1 MYFSYLVF
9 HALFL
14 LQTAYAD
21 DTEHDL
27 FTWLH
32 TFQHNPPDELN
43 NPPDERENQG
53 IVIPFGVDG
62 VNSSFLLTPENLVEL
77 YNNSV
82 LHALDQLC
90 IDANIP
96 TDHCLLDVIQH
107 VKKSFANAPDQT
119 WLIDRMN
126 KEIDSHNQGI
136 EIPFGV
142 DGVNSSFLLTP
153 ENLVKLY
160 NNSVVRA
167 LDQLCIDAKILTDH
181 CLLDVIQHV
190 QDSFST
196 APEQRWLINRMNEE
210 LDLPKAQVDRFATS
224 ITNGTHKGN
233 HKRRKHHVDY
243 TLNDARHNLNTTVS
257 KLNQLFPE
265 DGLTEGHLLHAN
277 TPPGRIECL
286 SLAASLVNAKSY
298 LEIGF
303 NRGHGT
309 AALLTAVPS
318 ITDVLEFDTCG
329 NFTASALALTF
340 LKSTFLHARVRL
352 ICGNSR
358 DTVPQ
363 FGKVGTLTDPLG
375 NVKQGNDGLSFG
387 ALPLWH
393 SPMTFDVIHIDGYH
407 SFDMTLTDLNNC
419 HRFAHR
425 NTIVVIED
433 AGPVGTEEGGWVSVQ
448 VNLAVAYAVSSG
460 LVEFVSPGLCQHGQV
475 FLRYL

>member
-14 LQTAYAD
+14 LQTAFAD

-43 NPPDERENQG
+43 HALPSTQG
-53 IVIPFGVDG
+53 IV
-62 VNSSFLLTPENLVEL
+62 
-77 YNNSV
+77 
-82 LHALDQLC
+82 
-90 IDANIP
+90 
-96 TDHCLLDVIQH
+96 
-107 VKKSFANAPDQT
+107 
-119 WLIDRMN
+119 
-126 KEIDSHNQGI
+126 
-136 EIPFGV
+136 IPFGV

-257 KLNQLFPE
+257 TLNQLFPE
-265 DGLTEGHLLHAN
+265 DSLTEGHLLHAN

-363 FGKVGTLTDPLG
+363 FGKVGTPADPLG
-375 NVKQGNDGLSFG
+375 NVKHGKDGPSFG